1 MELFKIA
8 TKIERLSIKAD
19 SFCCIA
25 SEVGTQRDY
34 DRAIFGF
41 ADMFKL
47 LSNEARELSEAI
59 YEEARGNK

>member
-1 MELFKIA
+1 MTPFEI
-8 TKIERLSIKAD
+8 AD
-19 SFCCIA
+19 SFFCIA

-34 DRAIFGF
+34 DRAILGF

>member
-8 TKIERLSIKAD
+8 TKIEHLSIKAEN
-19 SFCCIA
+19 FCCIA

-34 DRAIFGF
+34 DNAIFGL
-41 ADMFKL
+41 ADMFEL